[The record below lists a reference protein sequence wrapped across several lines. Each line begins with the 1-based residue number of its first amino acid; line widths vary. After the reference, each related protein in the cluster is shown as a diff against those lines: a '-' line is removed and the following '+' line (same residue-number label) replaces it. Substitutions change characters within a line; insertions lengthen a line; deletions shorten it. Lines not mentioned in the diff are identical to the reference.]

1 MHKFTLAEAMVC
13 LGLTAALFFSG
24 GPAARLL
31 DPDFYR
37 DTQAKAS
44 TYSLS
49 YQVLGYHAEAPA
61 IRIKKAAATSLKPAP
76 AERAGAKARSIGRKV
91 WSTVTGPFRHQ
102 IDAAEPR

>member
-1 MHKFTLAEAMVC
+1 MLKFTLAEALVC

-37 DTQAKAS
+37 DTQAKA
-44 TYSLS
+44 TAYSLS

-61 IRIKKAAATSLKPAP
+61 FPITKQPLPPKPAP
-76 AERAGAKARSIGRKV
+76 AARAEAKAKSIGKKV
-91 WSTVTGPFRHQ
+91 WSTVTGPFTRQ
-102 IDAAEPR
+102 IDATEPR